1 MQFVTVRDFR
11 SASRDVWDK
20 LNYVG
25 ELVVTNNGK
34 PTALLL
40 DIGDDDLEELLMSIR
55 QSKAMRAYNRLR
67 AQAIECGPLSAGEI
81 EAEIN
86 AARDEYKEM
95 HGEPL

>member
-20 LNYVG
+20 LNCDG

-55 QSKAMRAYNRLR
+55 QTKAIRAYNRLR
-67 AQAIECGPLSAGEI
+67 TQAIERGLLNEGEI
-81 EAEIN
+81 DAEIR
-86 AARDEYKEM
+86 AARDAYKEK

>member
-20 LNYVG
+20 LNCDG

-55 QSKAMRAYNRLR
+55 QTKAIRAYNRLR
-67 AQAIECGPLSAGEI
+67 TQAIERGPLSEGEI
-81 EAEIN
+81 DAEIR
-86 AARDEYKEM
+86 ATRDAYKEK

>member
-20 LNYVG
+20 LRCDG
-25 ELVVTNNGK
+25 ELLVTNNGK

-40 DIGDDDLEELLMSIR
+40 DIGDGDLEELLMSIR

-67 AQAIECGPLSAGEI
+67 AQAIERGPLSEN
-81 EAEIN
+81 EIN
-86 AARDEYKEM
+86 AEIRMARDEYKEI